1 MSTFRRRMMMAAKD
15 ADYLRFTATQIE
27 CTVTINAAGSPDAV
41 NLQYRM
47 NGGAWRNYTIGETI
61 SLPLEGDWVEFYGDN
76 DHFSKSI
83 NDYYNFVI
91 EHSTVASGNVM
102 SLMGF
107 SDSCAPYCFAK
118 LFNGCHHLL
127 NYGGL
132 TLPSESLAEGCYRLM
147 FNGCHSLSI
156 APDLPARELVTKCYY
171 GTFQHCHGLNSV
183 NVSFSSW
190 LSGAT
195 SWWMYVVHSEGTFT
209 CPSDLPQT
217 RGIDNIPEGW
227 TIVTK

>member
-1 MSTFRRRMMMAAKD
+1 MMAAKD
-15 ADYLRFTATQIE
+15 ADYLRFTAAQIE
-27 CTVTINAAGSPDAV
+27 CTVNIEAVGSPDAV
-41 NLQYRM
+41 NLQYRV

-91 EHSTVASGNVM
+91 SHLTAASGNVM

-107 SDSCAPYCFAK
+107 SDSCAPYCFAN
-118 LFNGCHHLL
+118 LFKKCSFLL
-127 NYGGL
+127 NNGAF
-132 TLPSESLAEGCYRLM
+132 TLPSMSLAEGCYHSM
-147 FNGCHSLSI
+147 FFDCHSILS

-171 GTFQHCHGLNSV
+171 AMFEHCHSLNSV

-195 SWWMYVVHSEGTFT
+195 SWWMYVVPSEGTFT

-217 RGIDNIPEGW
+217 RGRDNIPEGW